1 VRPDVG
7 GIDKSL
13 EGLGEFG
20 HGCASPVGDKLLL
33 FDPASLTK
41 KVFYRSLCASRMLRF
56 VRMYCSLAVTLEQHQ
71 QKLRSIQS
79 PRFDV
84 MPLPDMGG

>member
-1 VRPDVG
+1 VG

-20 HGCASPVGDKLLL
+20 HGCASRVGDELLL
-33 FDPASLTK
+33 IDPVLLTK
-41 KVFYRSLCASRMLRF
+41 KEYYRSLCAPRMSRF
-56 VRMYCSLAVTLEQHQ
+56 VRINCSLAVTLEQHQ

-84 MPLPDMGG
+84 MPSPDMGG

>member
-1 VRPDVG
+1 VG

-20 HGCASPVGDKLLL
+20 HGCGSRVGDKLLL
-33 FDPASLTK
+33 SDPVLFTK
-41 KVFYRSLCASRMLRF
+41 KVYSRSLCAPRMSRF
-56 VRMYCSLAVTLEQHQ
+56 VRINSRSTVTLEQHQ